1 MRAFNLEDTNEKY
14 TISANPTEIRNQLQM
29 QPFDFSSININQSG
43 KIGFG
48 FNSSFD
54 SPKIKES
61 FSHISRFNIDENS
74 ESMCDKVQTTPK
86 KRNRREWSESS
97 DENIRSIQC
106 APIKPNAF
114 LNNEARR
121 NLYTKSV
128 SEKSDTSMQN
138 SLAKKALFQEEE
150 HEFNSPVNLK
160 KMNDKSD
167 SIFQDSTAY
176 MTRRKQITEYKE
188 VTA

>member
-14 TISANPTEIRNQLQM
+14 TIEANPTEIRNQLQL
-29 QPFDFSSININQSG
+29 QPFDFSSININLSG
-43 KIGFG
+43 KIGDG
-48 FNSSFD
+48 LNQSFD

-61 FSHISRFNIDENS
+61 FGHISRFNINENS
-74 ESMCDKVQTTPK
+74 QNIFDKVQTTPK
-86 KRNRREWSESS
+86 KKSRREWSESS
-97 DENIRSIQC
+97 DENMKSIQC

-138 SLAKKALFQEEE
+138 SSAKKALFQEE
-150 HEFNSPVNLK
+150 
-160 KMNDKSD
+160 
-167 SIFQDSTAY
+167 
-176 MTRRKQITEYKE
+176 
-188 VTA
+188 